1 MKQERLGTM
10 LQGIRSV
17 GCRVSPFVRGAV
29 CGGAAVVLILISWR
43 LLLLAAVLVLLWLLL
58 RERK

>member
-1 MKQERLGTM
+1 MKQERPGMM
-10 LQGIRSV
+10 LQRIRGI
-17 GCRVSPFVRGAV
+17 GCRMSPFIRGVV

-43 LLLLAAVLVLLWLLL
+43 LLLPATALVLLWLVL